1 VYLIDAKWCGSGG
14 CSCLI
19 LAPDGSSY
27 NIITQTSVTQLP
39 IRVLSTKTNGW
50 HDLAV
55 GVAGGGIQPG
65 YAARLRFDGS
75 TYPSNPTVPP
85 AQELR
90 TKIEGK
96 IVIPADAT
104 GAPLYGSE

>member
-1 VYLIDAKWCGSGG
+1 VLIT
-14 CSCLI
+14 
-19 LAPDGSSY
+19 P
-27 NIITQTSVTQLP
+27 TRRTQLP

-50 HDLAV
+50 HDLGV

-65 YAARLRFDGS
+65 YEARLRFDGR

-85 AQELR
+85 AQEL
-90 TKIEGK
+90 KAKVEGK

-104 GAPLYGSE
+104 GTPLYGSE

>member
-1 VYLIDAKWCGSGG
+1 MYFIGANWCGSGG

-19 LAPDGSSY
+19 LARDGSSY
-27 NIITQTSVTQLP
+27 SVITQTSVTQLP

-55 GVAGGGIQPG
+55 SVAGGGIQPG
-65 YAARLRFDGS
+65 YEARLRFDGR

-85 AQELR
+85 AQEL
-90 TKIEGK
+90 KAKVEGK

-104 GAPLYGSE
+104 GTPLYGSE